1 MIYNS
6 AGHHN
11 LDSGAVAMY
20 KGKLIKE
27 NENAVIIRNK
37 ISARLKERGYS
48 FIIDKDTETLSAY
61 LNRIKPGN
69 GSVGCEHHLN
79 ASTNAK
85 ATGVEVVVKN
95 NANPNSIALAKDL
108 AKGISSITG
117 IPLRNGNGV
126 ITEND
131 THRGKLGLLHKE
143 GIWVLIE
150 YGFITNS
157 NDMDKL
163 YANLDKVCS
172 FVADTLITY
181 EDKIK

>member
-11 LDSGAVAMY
+11 LDSGATAMY

-27 NENAVIIRNK
+27 NENTIIIRNK
-37 ISARLKERGYS
+37 VSARLKEKGYS
-48 FIIDKDTETLSAY
+48 FIVDSDVETLSAY
-61 LNRIKPGN
+61 LKRIKPGN
-69 GSVGCEHHLN
+69 ASVVCEHHLN
-79 ASTNAK
+79 ASVNTT

-95 NANPNSIALAKDL
+95 NATANSIALAKDL
-108 AKGISSITG
+108 AKGISKITG

-131 THRGKLGLLHKE
+131 THRGKIALVNEAGTS
-143 GIWVLIE
+143 VLIE
-150 YGFITNS
+150 YGFITNP

-163 YANLDKVCS
+163 YTNLDKVCS
-172 FVADTLITY
+172 FVADTLIIY

>member
-6 AGHHN
+6 AGHN
-11 LDSGAVAMY
+11 NNDSGAVATY
-20 KGKLIKE
+20 KGKLLKE
-27 NENAVIIRNK
+27 SEVAIIIRDKINK
-37 ISARLKERGYS
+37 RLTAKGYS
-48 FIIDKDTETLSAY
+48 FIQDKDTETLSVY

-108 AKGISSITG
+108 AKGISALTG

-143 GIWVLIE
+143 GTWVLIE

-163 YANLDKVCS
+163 YTNLDKVCS
-172 FVADTLITY
+172 FVADTLIIY
-181 EDKIK
+181 ENKIK

>member
-11 LDSGAVAMY
+11 LDSGATAMY

-27 NENAVIIRNK
+27 NENTIIIRNK
-37 ISARLKERGYS
+37 VSARLKEKGYS
-48 FIIDKDTETLSAY
+48 FVIDKDTETLSEY
-61 LNRIKPGN
+61 LKRIKPGN
-69 GSVGCEHHLN
+69 ASVVCEHHLN
-79 ASTNAK
+79 ASTNAT
-85 ATGVEVVVKN
+85 ATGIEVVVKN
-95 NANPNSIALAKDL
+95 NATPNSISLAKDL
-108 AKGISSITG
+108 AKGISKITG

-131 THRGKLGLLHKE
+131 THRGKIALVNKAGTS
-143 GIWVLIE
+143 VLIE
-150 YGFITNS
+150 YGFITNP

-163 YANLDKVCS
+163 YTNLDKVCA
-172 FVADTLITY
+172 FVADTLIVY

>member
-37 ISARLKERGYS
+37 ISARLKEKGYY
-48 FIIDKDTETLSAY
+48 FIIDKDTETLATY

-69 GSVGCEHHLN
+69 GSVESEHHLN

-95 NANPNSIALAKDL
+95 NANTNSIALAKDL
-108 AKGISSITG
+108 AKGISSLTG

-143 GIWVLIE
+143 GTWVLIE